1 MTNNITAK
9 RHILYV
15 YEDRITALSEYHN
28 HKELYKQSLFSVNDK
43 ANKLYIDYN
52 GEISYLE
59 FSYAA
64 TRKEAGMRFGASRYS
79 WVYCSENVNKEV
91 RMYLLS
97 RIRGENSGP

>member
-1 MTNNITAK
+1 MTNNITDK
-9 RHILYV
+9 RCILYV
-15 YEDRITALSEYHN
+15 YEDRITALNEYFN

-52 GEISYLE
+52 GKISCLE

-64 TRKEAGMRFGASRYS
+64 TVKEAVMYFGAARYS
-79 WVYCSENVNKEV
+79 WVYCSDNVNKEV

>member
-1 MTNNITAK
+1 MSNSITAK

-15 YEDRITALSEYHN
+15 YEDRITALSEYFN
-28 HKELYKQSLFSVNDK
+28 HKELYAATLFSVNDK
-43 ANKLYIDYN
+43 ANKLYLEYN
-52 GEISYLE
+52 GEISCLQ

-64 TRKEAGMRFGASRYS
+64 TLKEAGMHFGGGRYS

-97 RIRGENSGP
+97 RTRGENCGP